1 MISRQWRSLDI
12 IRHFFTPVTIT
23 GSLMPG
29 GAQALPRCQD
39 GARGS
44 FLHGNTEPIPM
55 RGLRSR
61 PPYVMAS
68 YLYRR
73 MHKGPPSVAGCG
85 AQESREAEHRFK
97 AS

>member
-1 MISRQWRSLDI
+1 MSS
-12 IRHFFTPVTIT
+12 
-23 GSLMPG
+23 

-61 PPYVMAS
+61 PPQVVAS
-68 YLYRR
+68 YLYRWV
-73 MHKGPPSVAGCG
+73 HQGPPSVGRARGAGIQG
-85 AQESREAEHRFK
+85 GQAPLRGFL
-97 AS
+97 